1 MAEKNETTTC
11 YTTGELA
18 EVCGTT
24 VRTVQYYDGKGLL
37 APSGYSEGGRRL
49 YSDEDVRQLHFI
61 LMLKALGLSLVQIK
75 GVLESPRRHVI
86 LGDLLNES
94 ARELREET
102 EALQERLRTI
112 ETMADDLERYGAL
125 TATSKLAMVRRM
137 EDKRAERRWRG
148 VMLGVGFLMDVA
160 WIGTLVLGILT
171 GVWWPF
177 PVALIAVA
185 AAGFWL
191 VFRTSDHT
199 TYLCPVCRAEFRPK
213 RGAFFI
219 ARHTPSTRKLTCP
232 CCGEKDWCVER
243 FHADPVPVGPGECVP
258 GTCTRGVCAETGK
271 GGAR

>member
-37 APSGYSEGGRRL
+37 APSDYSEGGRRL
-49 YSDEDVRQLHFI
+49 YTDEDVRQLHFI
-61 LMLKALGLSLVQIK
+61 LMLKALGLSLAQIK

-86 LGDLLNES
+86 LGDLLNEN

-112 ETMADDLERYGAL
+112 ETMADDLARYGAL

-137 EDKRAERRWRG
+137 EDKRAERRWHG

-171 GVWWPF
+171 GIWWPF
-177 PVALIAVA
+177 PVALVAVA
-185 AAGFWL
+185 AAAFWL
-191 VFRTSDHT
+191 VFRTNDHT

-213 RGAFFI
+213 LGAFFI

-243 FHADPVPVGPGECVP
+243 FHADPVPIGRGECVP
-258 GTCTRGVCAETGK
+258 GTCTHGACAKGEGGV
-271 GGAR
+271 R